1 MKRAA
6 RVLFVITTL
15 DVGGA
20 EKHLLW
26 LARGLLLR
34 GFHVDVAYLKGE
46 GSLAPE
52 FLSSG
57 AAVTKVRFERKADAP
72 ATCLRLAALMR
83 RGRHD
88 IVHTHLLKAD
98 ALGALAALLARPGAV
113 VASKHNEEQ
122 ALRGRVVSRVHGVLC
137 RVPRR
142 IIALSD
148 HVLEYTAASGRAPR
162 DRLRRVY
169 YGIDPSRFES
179 GARERARARL
189 GVSEATHVALCIA
202 RFHPQK
208 DHATLFRAAARLCA
222 AGLDFRLLLA
232 GGDPFYGQA
241 ERLRVLAAG
250 MGLCGTV
257 DFLGIRD
264 DIPDLLAACD
274 LFVLPSLYE
283 GLGLVF
289 LEAMAASRPVLA
301 TRTAAIPEVVAHGAT
316 GLLVEKGD
324 DRQLAAS
331 WLRLMADRDESRR
344 MGEAGRARVLE
355 RFGLA
360 RMVDEI
366 IEVYREALGS
376 AAFF

>member
-6 RVLFVITTL
+6 RILFVITTL

-34 GFHVDVAYLKGE
+34 GFQVDVAYLKGA

-57 AAVTKVRFERKADAP
+57 AKVAKVRFEHPADAP

-83 RGRHD
+83 RGRYD
-88 IVHTHLLKAD
+88 LVHTHLLKAD
-98 ALGALAALLARPGAV
+98 ALGALAALLARPGAL

-122 ALRGRVVSRVHGVLC
+122 ALKRQVIGRVHGVLS

-148 HVLEYTAASGRAPR
+148 HVLEYTVARGRAPR
-162 DRLRRVY
+162 ERLRRVY
-169 YGIDPSRFES
+169 YGIDATRFES
-179 GARERARARL
+179 GARESTRARL
-189 GVSEATHVALCIA
+189 GIGPATHAALCVA

-222 AGLDFRLLLA
+222 DGCDFRLLLA
-232 GGDPFYGQA
+232 GGDPFYGQT
-241 ERLRVLAAG
+241 ERLRGLAAG
-250 MGLCGTV
+250 LGLCGTV
-257 DFLGIRD
+257 DFLGIRG

-274 LFVLPSLYE
+274 LFVLPSRYE
-283 GLGLVF
+283 GLGLVY

-301 TRTAAIPEVVAHGAT
+301 TRTAAIPEVVAHGVT
-316 GLLVEKGD
+316 GLLVEQGD
-324 DRQLAAS
+324 DRRLAAS
-331 WLRLMADRDESRR
+331 WKRLMTDRDESRR
-344 MGEAGRARVLE
+344 MGEAGRARVAE

-360 RMVDEI
+360 RMVNET
-366 IEVYREALGS
+366 IEVYREALGDR
-376 AAFF
+376 AFF